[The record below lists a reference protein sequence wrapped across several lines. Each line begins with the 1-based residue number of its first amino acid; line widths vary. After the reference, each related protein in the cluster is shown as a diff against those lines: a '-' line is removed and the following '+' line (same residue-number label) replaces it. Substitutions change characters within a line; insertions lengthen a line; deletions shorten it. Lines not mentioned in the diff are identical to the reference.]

1 MHDSSY
7 PAPVQEAVAAVGQG
21 AEMTDVSLAKVH
33 SNIALCLNKAS
44 RAPEAIEAAF
54 E

>member
-1 MHDSSY
+1 M
-7 PAPVQEAVAAVGQG
+7 QEAVAAVRQG
-21 AEMTDVSLAKVH
+21 ADMTDVSLAKVH
-33 SNIALCLNKAS
+33 SNIALCLNKAR